1 LKAASIPSGTT
12 QLRRRNG
19 HAGLAE
25 CRCPLCSSVLTPAVY
40 EAVVGALSL
49 RDSEI
54 ESAAEARLADREAVI
69 HREASAASAARIDK
83 AERERKA
90 AQQEN
95 KVLKATH
102 RAEMQRLLE
111 AQRDAL
117 NKDKA
122 KEIAELKAGQFK
134 REQFWEQRLKDMTR
148 EMENKTA
155 HELGEPA
162 EIDLFEQLTAAF
174 PEDRISRV
182 AKGVRGADVLVEVMD
197 RDREAGKIVIDS
209 KNHKNWKGDFT
220 VKLRADQI
228 AAKADWAIL
237 STAKFPSGTRQLV
250 IRDKVIVADPA
261 RVVALVHILREQII
275 SSFIQK
281 LSTNARNE
289 KADLLYDFLLSP
301 RCDDMLDEL
310 LRRTREIEMIDHEEA
325 KAHKTV
331 WSKRALSLQRIVAV
345 HMDFTGVVADII
357 GGGR

>member
-1 LKAASIPSGTT
+1 MPAANPNSGSVKP
-12 QLRRRNG
+12 RRNG
-19 HAGLAE
+19 VAHQADYH
-25 CRCPLCSSVLTPAVY
+25 CPTCNSIVSPEVY
-40 EAVVGALSL
+40 AAIIGEQAAH
-49 RDSEI
+49 DAEI
-54 ESAAEARLADREAVI
+54 ERAAEARFADREAVI
-69 HREASAASAARIDK
+69 HREATAASAARIDK

-162 EIDLFEQLTAAF
+162 EIDLFETLTAAF

-261 RVVALVHILREQII
+261 RVVAVVHILREQII

-289 KADLLYDFLLSP
+289 KADQIYDFLLSP

-310 LRRTREIEMIDHEEA
+310 LRRAREIEVIDHQEM
-325 KAHKTV
+325 KAHQSV
-331 WSKRALSLQRIVAV
+331 WSKRALSIQRIVAV